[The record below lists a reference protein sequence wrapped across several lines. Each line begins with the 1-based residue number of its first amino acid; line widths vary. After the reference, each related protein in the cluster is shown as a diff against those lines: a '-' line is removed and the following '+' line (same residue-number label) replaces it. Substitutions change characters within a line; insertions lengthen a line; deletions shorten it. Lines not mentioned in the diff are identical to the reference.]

1 MKKVDRVGVICELFS
16 HAYYSFLPVSHVL
29 WRQTEDMISLYWES
43 MDTKGDSIVDNK
55 GNSMMDVITRMEEM
69 QARML
74 KEIEQHP
81 AFRLP
86 VSGK

>member
-16 HAYYSFLPVSHVL
+16 HAYYSFLPVSHVV

-43 MDTKGDSIVDNK
+43 MDTRVDS
-55 GNSMMDVITRMEEM
+55 MDPKLDRVTRMEEM
-69 QARML
+69 QDRMVR
-74 KEIEQHP
+74 EIEQHP
-81 AFRLP
+81 AFGLP